1 MEYVVNKESVER
13 GCDLGYLA
21 MQTAVNDDAPTA
33 AVCAFAKT
41 CAKVVNENPPDV
53 AADFCLGAI
62 LTFAHFFNE
71 VAEEEEKQGEEQNA
85 DMLKELFG
93 DLLKDL
99 DKLGE

>member
-1 MEYVVNKESVER
+1 MEHMVNKDSVER

-21 MQTAVNDDAPTA
+21 MQTAVNDSTPTA

-41 CAKVVNENPPDV
+41 CAKIVNENPPDV

-71 VAEEEEKQGEEQNA
+71 VVEEEEKQDEEPDM
-85 DMLKELFG
+85 DMLKGLFG
-93 DLLKDL
+93 DLLGDL